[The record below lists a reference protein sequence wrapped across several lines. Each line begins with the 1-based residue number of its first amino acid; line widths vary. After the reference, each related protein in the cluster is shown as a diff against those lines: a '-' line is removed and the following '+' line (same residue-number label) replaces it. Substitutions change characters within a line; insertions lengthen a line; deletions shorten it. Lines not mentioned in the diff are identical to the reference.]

1 MHKWCSQLVP
11 SLRGWDRRGS
21 APCHPHEAEDPQ
33 VIPPSPNTQS
43 LQGRAVSV
51 TTWCLS
57 LPMMSSAL
65 APLFQFNLKLLVS
78 SVGLLGGSG
87 AARCAPEPC
96 TLPSGRISLANHHF
110 IKAGFGGGSGG
121 DWDLVPCMVL
131 YPATFL
137 PAYPACMCVCVCVC
151 LMLGGLLGSV
161 SPIPLNHLQSCCCIP
176 HTGQHTSPAP
186 NSSPVWPWPWLL
198 GSHGTGPLPQA
209 AWLSQGT
216 GANSMPGTDPCSH
229 KT

>member
-1 MHKWCSQLVP
+1 M
-11 SLRGWDRRGS
+11 
-21 APCHPHEAEDPQ
+21 
-33 VIPPSPNTQS
+33 
-43 LQGRAVSV
+43 SV
-51 TTWCLS
+51 TTQCLS
-57 LPMMSSAL
+57 LAMMSSAL

-78 SVGLLGGSG
+78 SMGLLGGSG

-110 IKAGFGGGSGG
+110 TKAGFGRGSGG
-121 DWDLVPCMVL
+121 DWDPSSMHGALPGHIPSYISSMHVHVRVL
-131 YPATFL
+131 HAG
-137 PAYPACMCVCVCVC
+137 
-151 LMLGGLLGSV
+151 GGLLGSV
-161 SPIPLNHLQSCCCIP
+161 SPIPLNHLQSCCWVP

-209 AWLSQGT
+209 TWLSQGT
-216 GANSMPGTDPCSH
+216 GANSMPGTDACSH